1 MFCGL
6 IPSRWQSFS
15 VFRGSVYDRIRAV
28 KGNNMKKQIGMWAL
42 EAFLT
47 LVAGLI
53 LWWSVVAFVCVVAI
67 GVVGFIGFI
76 LFVDTIGEWLHRK
89 RR

>member
-1 MFCGL
+1 MVKFPTCS
-6 IPSRWQSFS
+6 PFS
-15 VFRGSVYDRIRAV
+15 VFRGSVYDRIKAV
-28 KGNNMKKQIGMWAL
+28 KGSNMKKQIGMWAL

-76 LFVDTIGEWLHRK
+76 LFIDTIGEWLHRK